1 MMKIDETSHFLEQ
14 NDTTQDTNSPV
25 KGTFLQIKY
34 EFDDAFILSVAD
46 AMAILESKIN
56 EASIEL
62 TGLQEIVSVHKARS
76 ISNATYHFLS
86 SNSRYIKSGEKDG
99 TIRPSEVIDQRN
111 DIDFATYENR
121 FLHSLIKRLLLVVQK
136 RLVYYKQLPD
146 EGESQILTLRRTF
159 IEAGSRT
166 EITFHVRR
174 NNYASQNK
182 ENVIR
187 RLETLQQQ
195 LVNLFE
201 SGLMRLLHN
210 SQEVFSPVHQTNLIA
225 ADEGYQR
232 LLLLWN
238 SMEQDSSL
246 GVCINRNKGDLVI
259 DEKTVSSLKTLSV
272 QCMNSVNCSRLA
284 PMESPAE
291 SFSPETIFAL
301 EDETFDDGAFLYSH
315 LKPLGQRNEDSVE
328 AIVEKRKLIQ
338 LQEKEKTR
346 IHQSIAESRLSQLRR
361 ASEARSKILEKQ
373 HRKREKETKR
383 KHIKLLQ
390 EPLGDSNGPG

>member
-14 NDTTQDTNSPV
+14 NETTQDTNSPV

-34 EFDDAFILSVAD
+34 EFDNAFILSVAD
-46 AMAILESKIN
+46 AMPILESKIN
-56 EASIEL
+56 EGSIEL

-76 ISNATYHFLS
+76 ISNATYRFLS

-99 TIRPSEVIDQRN
+99 TIRPSEVIDQR
-111 DIDFATYENR
+111 FATYENR
-121 FLHSLIKRLLLVVQK
+121 FLHSLIKRLLLVVHK

-187 RLETLQQQ
+187 QLETLQQQ
-195 LVNLFE
+195 LANLFD

-238 SMEQDSSL
+238 STEQDSSL

-259 DEKTVSSLKTLSV
+259 DGKTVSSLKTLSI
-272 QCMNSVNCSRLA
+272 QCMNTVNCSRLV

-301 EDETFDDGAFLYSH
+301 EDEAFDDGAFLYSH
-315 LKPLGQRNEDSVE
+315 LKPLGERNEDSVE
-328 AIVEKRKLIQ
+328 TIVEKRKLIQ

-346 IHQSIAESRLSQLRR
+346 IHQRIAESRLNQLRR
-361 ASEARSKILEKQ
+361 ASETRSKVLEKQ
-373 HRKREKETKR
+373 HRKREKEAKR
-383 KHIKLLQ
+383 KYIKLLQ
-390 EPLGDSNGPG
+390 EPLGDSNGQG